1 MVDNLI
7 WGLEI
12 DPSPIKMAKALGE
25 SKKFSNYKA
34 ALGRS
39 IPFVNESRERALSSR
54 GSSLGQQ
61 WGSKF
66 GRRAYDKIKRR
77 SGTAEL
83 ILSGQMMREMR
94 NILKH
99 TATIMKMGPP
109 SGRSARIGN
118 TQNSGSTAAG
128 VRPRPFIGMDAKAA
142 DQYHQ
147 EIADETN
154 AKFRELS
161 RRMGFS

>member
-1 MVDNLI
+1 MVKGI
-7 WGLEI
+7 TFGLEI
-12 DPSPIKMAKALGE
+12 DPSPVKMARALGQ
-25 SKKFSNYKA
+25 SKKFGNYKA

-39 IPFVNESRERALSSR
+39 IPFVNQARERALSSR

-94 NILKH
+94 DVLKH
-99 TATIMKMGPP
+99 SATMLKIGPKT
-109 SGRSARIGN
+109 GRSARIAN
-118 TQNSGSTAAG
+118 TQNSGSNVAHI
-128 VRPRPFIGMDAKAA
+128 RPRPFIGMDTKAA
-142 DQYHQ
+142 EQYHQ
-147 EIADETN
+147 EIADETD
-154 AKFRELS
+154 AKFRELY
-161 RRMGFS
+161 RRMGFN